1 MNNTILKHYHFIVII
16 LLSLS
21 FLSSCNSPAEVVVPT
36 MDQATV
42 IAAAVETLR
51 SEMTSE
57 ALLNPTAT
65 LQPTVT
71 SLPPTATLVPPTD
84 MPTATEIM
92 DTATPVASL
101 SARLLYVTTWPEN
114 KRNYVPNE
122 IYGLA
127 IGFENN
133 GTITWEAGSTI
144 KLVSFKGEA
153 TVQLELSVDK
163 AVKPGEKIEYG
174 LWTFGSE
181 TLGEHTFNFQ
191 VYTNQGLAIP
201 GGWASYTYTAV

>member
-1 MNNTILKHYHFIVII
+1 MKNAILRSYRYIVII
-16 LLSLS
+16 LLFLS
-21 FLSSCNSPAEVVVPT
+21 FLSACSSPSEGIIPT
-36 MDQATV
+36 MDQATI
-42 IAAAVETLR
+42 IAAAVETVR

-65 LQPTVT
+65 IQPTATPV
-71 SLPPTATLVPPTD
+71 PPTATFIPPTE
-84 MPTATEIM
+84 MPSATKIM
-92 DTATPVASL
+92 STSTPVASL

-114 KRNYVPNE
+114 KRIYVPNE

-163 AVKPGEKIEYG
+163 AVKPGEKVEYG

-181 TLGEHTFNFQ
+181 TLGEHTFDFQ

-201 GGWASYTYTAV
+201 GGWASYTYTAI